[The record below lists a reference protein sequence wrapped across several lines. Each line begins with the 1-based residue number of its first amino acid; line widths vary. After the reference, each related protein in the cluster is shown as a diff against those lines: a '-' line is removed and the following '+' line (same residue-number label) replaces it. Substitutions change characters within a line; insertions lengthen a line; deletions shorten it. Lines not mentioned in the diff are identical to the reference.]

1 MDITYD
7 YNLDGVNWSTNKK
20 KNEDENGGFNLR
32 KK

>member
-20 KNEDENGGFNLR
+20 NEDENGGCNFR

>member
-7 YNLDGVNWSTNKK
+7 YNLDNWYTNK
-20 KNEDENGGFNLR
+20 KNEDENGGCNLR

>member
-7 YNLDGVNWSTNKK
+7 YNLDNWYTNNNK
-20 KNEDENGGFNLR
+20 KNEDENGGCNLR